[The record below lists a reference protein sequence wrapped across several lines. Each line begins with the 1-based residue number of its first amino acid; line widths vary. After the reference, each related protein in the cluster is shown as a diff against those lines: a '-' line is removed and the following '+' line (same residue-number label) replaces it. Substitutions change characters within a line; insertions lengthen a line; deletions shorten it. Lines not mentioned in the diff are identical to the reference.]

1 MAARE
6 ALAAALLCALLPCAG
21 ARADSVADEA
31 DFRFHRGVSLYAR
44 GHTEEALSEF
54 LASNRLVRNRNV
66 IQNVARCFERLRMYN
81 EAWRWYSELLA
92 EPLPGGER
100 RDLAAAL
107 ERLQP
112 SLALLR
118 VFSDPPGAT
127 VYVDR
132 EDLGARGQT
141 PVTLALPPGAAT
153 AIVEAP
159 GHKPADARVQLR
171 IGKISLLQLTLP
183 RIQGDI
189 EVEGSPRSFELRM
202 DGPDAPVQ
210 LAASGRARVPAG
222 RHVLYVSAPGHAAQ
236 QLAVEVPAEASTRV
250 SFKLL
255 ALPSPSGTLIVRA
268 NVDGALIRVDGKE
281 MGFTPGVI
289 DNLPAGSHQI
299 EVLADG
305 REPAAERLEVEPN
318 VRRPVDVKLR
328 YAVPRVVA
336 AEKSLTRAQDAPASV
351 TVITGEEIRGFGYTT
366 LSEALRSVRGF
377 YTSSDRDYDSTGVR
391 GFSTPGTYNNRILVL
406 SDGHVTNDV
415 SVGQGAV
422 GRDFDADL
430 SGVERIEVVRGPG
443 SVLYGSAAF
452 FAVVNVVHRAPADGR
467 HAELG
472 AQVGTLGENTGH
484 AIASWAG
491 PGGLVWARASG
502 ADLTGEPIFASPA
515 ASGPAAGFATGLDGE
530 RAAHLDLR
538 ARAGEVTLSGS
549 YNWRR
554 KAVPTAAFD
563 TVFGTPGTQTADRRG
578 FLEAQVG
585 HTFAN
590 GLGIDA
596 RAAFDAE
603 RYRGDWQYRGA
614 GPGYD
619 SSFENWG
626 TGELRFRLPA
636 TGGHRLFLG
645 GEIQDR
651 FRVHVRS
658 VTPGKQTFDNGAGN
672 PGAVPDGEVI
682 YSAYAGDDWRISPR
696 LLLDAAVR
704 IDDYA
709 DSFGAVVNPRIA
721 LIAQPYAAGTTKLL
735 FGRAFRAPGIYERFF
750 NDGGAS
756 QIAAQDLRP
765 ERVTTFEVEHS
776 HQLNDEVSLLVAG
789 YLSRIEKLIRA
800 APAGTLADGTV
811 LSQFQNRE
819 GFVHGAGAEAEVR
832 WTAGPGV
839 LFSAWYAWSLVRDD
853 TGTGLFQGAA
863 IPNSPQHTGAVRLL
877 YPLVPQVLSVS
888 TEAVYGG
895 PRHTVSDSTEPDRL
909 LGESLQWNAGL
920 SGEYARWNL
929 RYGAFVYDLLDE
941 RVSLPGGPE
950 IPFPGHAVPQIGR
963 TLRLQI
969 AASF

>member
-1 MAARE
+1 MAARG
-6 ALAAALLCALLPCAG
+6 ALAAALLFLCAS

-31 DFRFHRGVSLYAR
+31 DFRFHRGVTLYAR

-92 EPLPGGER
+92 EPLPEGER

-127 VYVDR
+127 IYVDR
-132 EDLGARGQT
+132 KDLGARGQT
-141 PVTLALPPGAAT
+141 PVTLPLPPGAAT
-153 AIVEAP
+153 VMVEAP
-159 GHKPADARVQLR
+159 GHKPVEEHVDLRV
-171 IGKISLLQLTLP
+171 GKLSLLQLTLP
-183 RIQGDI
+183 RIQGEIAVD
-189 EVEGSPRSFELRM
+189 GSPQSFELRI

-210 LAASGRARVPAG
+210 LAASGRARVSPG
-222 RHVLYVSAPGHAAQ
+222 RHILYVSAPGHAAQ
-236 QLAVEVPAEASTRV
+236 QLAVEVPAEATTRV

-255 ALPSPSGTLIVRA
+255 ALPPPSGTLIVRA

-289 DNLPAGSHQI
+289 DNVPAGTHRI

-305 REPAAERLEVEPN
+305 REPVTERLEVEAN
-318 VRRPVDVKLR
+318 ARRPVDVKLR

-336 AEKSLTRAQDAPASV
+336 AEKSLTQAQDAPASV
-351 TVITGEEIRGFGYTT
+351 TVISGEEIRGFGYTT

-406 SDGHVTNDV
+406 SDGHVTNEV
-415 SVGQGAV
+415 SAGQASV

-430 SGVERIEVVRGPG
+430 SGVERIEIVRGPG

-452 FAVVNVVHRAPADGR
+452 FAVVNVVHRAPAEGR

-484 AIASWAG
+484 AIASWTGAG
-491 PGGLVWARASG
+491 GSVWARASG
-502 ADLTGEPIFASPA
+502 TDVGGEPVFASPA
-515 ASGPAAGFATGLDGE
+515 ASGPAAGFASGLDGE
-530 RAAHLDLR
+530 RAGHADLR
-538 ARAGEVTLSGS
+538 ARLGELTLSGS
-549 YNWRR
+549 YNSRR
-554 KAVPTAAFD
+554 KVIPTAAFD
-563 TVFGTPGTQTADRRG
+563 TEFGAPGTQTNDQRG
-578 FLEAQVG
+578 FLEAHLA

-603 RYRGDWQYRGA
+603 RYRGDWLYRNA

-619 SSFENWG
+619 SSLENWG
-626 TGELRFRLPA
+626 TGELRFQLPA
-636 TGGHRLFLG
+636 MGGHRVFLG

-651 FRVHVRS
+651 FRIHVRA
-658 VTPGKQTFDNGAGN
+658 VTPGKQTFDNGPGN
-672 PGAVPDGEVI
+672 PAGAPDSEVI

-789 YLSRIEKLIRA
+789 YFSRIENLIRA
-800 APAGTLADGTV
+800 APAGTLPDGTV
-811 LSQFQNRE
+811 LSQFQNRV
-819 GFVHGAGAEAEVR
+819 GFVHATGAEAEVR

-839 LFSAWYAWSLVRDD
+839 LFSAWYAWTLVRDD
-853 TGTGLFQGAA
+853 TGTGLFQGSPLA
-863 IPNSPQHTGAVRLL
+863 NSPQHTGAVRLL
-877 YPLVPQVLSVS
+877 YPVVPQVLSVS

-895 PRHTVSDSTEPDRL
+895 PRHTVADATEPDRL
-909 LGESLQWNAGL
+909 VGESLQWNAGL

-929 RYGAFVYDLLDE
+929 RYGAFVYDLLDQ

-950 IPFPGHAVPQIGR
+950 IPFPGHAVPQVGR
-963 TLRLQI
+963 TLRLQL

>member
-1 MAARE
+1 MAARG
-6 ALAAALLCALLPCAG
+6 ALAAPLLCALLAWPS

-31 DFRFHRGVSLYAR
+31 DFRFHRGVKLYSQGR
-44 GHTEEALSEF
+44 IEDALSEF

-66 IQNVARCFERLRMYN
+66 IQNVARCFERLRMFN
-81 EAWRWYSELLA
+81 EAWRWYSELIP
-92 EPLPGGER
+92 EPLPERER

-118 VFSDPPGAT
+118 IFSDPPGAT

-132 EDLGARGQT
+132 RDLGARGQT
-141 PVTLALPPGAAT
+141 PITLALPQATVT

-159 GHKPADARVQLR
+159 GHRPKEAWAELA
-171 IGKISLLQLTLP
+171 IGKITLLQLTLTP
-183 RIQGDI
+183 IQGEI
-189 EVEGSPRSFELRM
+189 EVDGSPRSFELRLDRP
-202 DGPDAPVQ
+202 DGPVQ
-210 LAASGRARVPAG
+210 LSASGRARVSPG

-236 QLAVEVPAEASTRV
+236 QLAVEVPEEATARV
-250 SFKLL
+250 SFELL
-255 ALPSPSGTLIVRA
+255 ELPPPSGTLIVRA
-268 NVDGALIRVDGKE
+268 NVEGALVRVDGKE
-281 MGFTPGVI
+281 AGFTPGVI
-289 DNLPAGSHQI
+289 DNVPAGAHEIQ
-299 EVLADG
+299 VLAEG
-305 REPAAERLEVEPN
+305 REPAVERLELSAN
-318 VRRPVDVKLR
+318 DRRSVDVKLR

-336 AEKSLTRAQDAPASV
+336 AEKSLTRAQDAPAS
-351 TVITGEEIRGFGYTT
+351 ITIISAEEIRGFGYTT

-406 SDGHVTNDV
+406 SDGHATNDV

-430 SGVERIEVVRGPG
+430 SGVERIEIVRGPG

-452 FAVVNVVHRAPADGR
+452 FAVVNVVHRSPAEGR

-472 AQVGTLGENTGH
+472 AQIGTLGENAGH

-491 PGGLVWARASG
+491 PKGYAWARASG
-502 ADLTGEPIFASPA
+502 ADLAGEPVFVSPAPGGPASGFAS
-515 ASGPAAGFATGLDGE
+515 GLDGE
-530 RAAHLDLR
+530 RAGHLDLR
-538 ARAGEVTLSGS
+538 ARAGEATLSAS
-549 YNWRR
+549 YNSRR
-554 KAVPTAAFD
+554 KVIPTAAFD
-563 TVFGTPGTQTADRRG
+563 TVFGEAGTETTDQRG
-578 FLEAQVG
+578 FVEAQFA
-585 HTFAN
+585 HTFSG

-603 RYRGDWQYRGA
+603 RYRGDWLYRGA

-619 SSFENWG
+619 SSLENWA
-626 TGELRFRLPA
+626 TGELRFRLPPVA
-636 TGGHRLFLG
+636 GHRLFVG

-658 VTPGKQTFDNGAGN
+658 VTPGRPTFDNGPGN
-672 PGAVPDGEVI
+672 PAGVPDSEAI
-682 YSAYAGDDWRISPR
+682 YSAYAGDDWRISPW

-709 DSFGAVVNPRIA
+709 DSFGAVVNPRLA
-721 LIAQPYAAGTTKLL
+721 LIAQPYAAGTSKLI

-756 QIAAQDLRP
+756 QIAAQDLQP
-765 ERVTTFEVEHS
+765 ERVTTLEVEHT
-776 HQLNDEVSLLVAG
+776 HQVGDEVSLLVAG
-789 YLSRIEKLIRA
+789 YFSRIEKLIRA
-800 APAGTLADGTV
+800 APVGTLPDGTV
-811 LSQFQNRE
+811 LTQFQNRD
-819 GFVHGAGAEAEVR
+819 GFVHSAGAELEVR
-832 WTAGPGV
+832 WTAGPGA

-853 TGTGLFQGAA
+853 TGTGWFQGAPL
-863 IPNSPQHTGAVRLL
+863 PNSPEHTGAVRIL
-877 YPLVPQVLSVS
+877 YPLVPQLLSIS

-895 PRHTVSDSTEPDRL
+895 PRHTVADSSEPDRL
-909 LGESLQWNAGL
+909 VGESLQWNAGL

-929 RYGAFVYDLLDE
+929 SYGAFVYDLLDE
-941 RVSLPGGPE
+941 RILLPGGPE

-963 TLRLQI
+963 TLRVQL

>member
-31 DFRFHRGVSLYAR
+31 DFRFHRGVSLYGR

-66 IQNVARCFERLRMYN
+66 IQNVARCFERLRMYS

-92 EPLPGGER
+92 EPLPEGER

-189 EVEGSPRSFELRM
+189 EV
-202 DGPDAPVQ
+202 
-210 LAASGRARVPAG
+210 
-222 RHVLYVSAPGHAAQ
+222 
-236 QLAVEVPAEASTRV
+236 
-250 SFKLL
+250 
-255 ALPSPSGTLIVRA
+255 
-268 NVDGALIRVDGKE
+268 
-281 MGFTPGVI
+281 
-289 DNLPAGSHQI
+289 
-299 EVLADG
+299 LADG

-336 AEKSLTRAQDAPASV
+336 VEKSLTRAQDAPASV

-452 FAVVNVVHRAPADGR
+452 FAVVNVVHRSPADGR

-491 PGGLVWARASG
+491 PGGSVWARASG

-578 FLEAQVG
+578 FLEAQVA

-636 TGGHRLFLG
+636 MGGHRLFLG

-682 YSAYAGDDWRISPR
+682 HSAYAGDDWRISPR

-709 DSFGAVVNPRIA
+709 DSFGAVVN
-721 LIAQPYAAGTTKLL
+721 
-735 FGRAFRAPGIYERFF
+735 
-750 NDGGAS
+750 
-756 QIAAQDLRP
+756 
-765 ERVTTFEVEHS
+765 
-776 HQLNDEVSLLVAG
+776 
-789 YLSRIEKLIRA
+789 
-800 APAGTLADGTV
+800 
-811 LSQFQNRE
+811 
-819 GFVHGAGAEAEVR
+819 
-832 WTAGPGV
+832 
-839 LFSAWYAWSLVRDD
+839 
-853 TGTGLFQGAA
+853 
-863 IPNSPQHTGAVRLL
+863 
-877 YPLVPQVLSVS
+877 
-888 TEAVYGG
+888 
-895 PRHTVSDSTEPDRL
+895 
-909 LGESLQWNAGL
+909 
-920 SGEYARWNL
+920 
-929 RYGAFVYDLLDE
+929 
-941 RVSLPGGPE
+941 
-950 IPFPGHAVPQIGR
+950 
-963 TLRLQI
+963 
-969 AASF
+969 